1 MKLSIQQQRAITTA
15 CEERVKKMLAKD
27 ATGHDFYHIQ
37 RVRKLAAQIA
47 KAEGVDMFLVDLM
60 ALLHESADRK
70 LIGKKTEAQALIETR
85 TFLTKLGLPEEAAE
99 EVIYVIANQSYSK
112 SGISGEKLDSHAG
125 RCLQDADRIEALGAI
140 GIARCFAFNG
150 KKGNPI
156 HNPLVPPRLNLSHQE
171 YVKDE
176 ATSIN
181 HFYEKLF
188 KIKDLMNTK
197 TGKKLAKKRHKFME
211 DFVEE
216 FLAEWEGKR

>member
-1 MKLSIQQQRAITTA
+1 MASA
-15 CEERVKKMLAKD
+15 CEDRVKKLLTKD
-27 ATGHDFYHIQ
+27 VTGHDWYHIE

-60 ALLHESADRK
+60 TLLHESADRK
-70 LIGKKTEAQALIETR
+70 LIGKKTEAKALLETR
-85 TFLTKLGLPEEAAE
+85 TFLTKLGLPNEAAE

-112 SGISGEKLDSHAG
+112 SGISGEKLDSRAG
-125 RCLQDADRIEALGAI
+125 QCLQDADRLEALGAI

-156 HNPLVPPRLNLSHQE
+156 YDPTIKPRLNLSHQE

-188 KIKDLMNTK
+188 KIKGLMNTK
-197 TGKKLAKKRHKFME
+197 IGKKLAAHRHKFME
-211 DFVEE
+211 NFLEE
-216 FLAEWEGKR
+216 FFTEWDLQR